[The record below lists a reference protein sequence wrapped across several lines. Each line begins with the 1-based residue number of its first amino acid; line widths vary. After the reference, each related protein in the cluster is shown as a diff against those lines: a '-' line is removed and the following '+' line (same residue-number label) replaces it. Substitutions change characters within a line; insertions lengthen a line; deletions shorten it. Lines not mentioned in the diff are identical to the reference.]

1 MNDINNKSMSNFTSI
16 GLFRTTIESVKHE
29 ATYLG
34 KDENG
39 VDQYDETVKLPTL
52 HFTGTVKL
60 HGTNSAVSLDHKNN
74 FVIQSRKRVIN
85 MESDNAGFAEYV
97 ERNKNAFL
105 GLFDE
110 YKNLLKTNERVVI
123 YGEWCGG
130 NIQKGVAINKLSKR
144 FVIFAVKIIPFK
156 IENDKSTD
164 AYYIKP
170 AKEAINHES
179 NIYNINDYKKFEID
193 IDFNNPTIANEQIA
207 KWVDEVEKECPFG
220 KSFAVD
226 GIGEGLV
233 FTYYDN
239 ESGRRKY
246 IFKAKGEK
254 HAKGG
259 RENRRKKVIK
269 PVDKEFEKK
278 IAKFINEYA
287 CKEFRLDQV
296 YTETFDLLNGG
307 KGDIR
312 KMGVFIKGVVQDV
325 VKEEFDIMTEMG
337 IENKDVTKGIS
348 KVSKDYLLARLNEEA
363 GL

>member
-1 MNDINNKSMSNFTSI
+1 MDIDNKTMSNFTSI

-29 ATYLG
+29 TTYLG

-39 VDQYDETVKLPTL
+39 IDLYDENIKLPTL

-60 HGTNSAVSLDHKNN
+60 HGTNSGISLDHKNN
-74 FVIQSRKRVIN
+74 FVIQSRKRIIN

-97 ERNKNAFL
+97 ERNKDAFL
-105 GLFDE
+105 GLFTE
-110 YKNLLKTNERVVI
+110 YKDLLKSNEKIVI

-130 NIQKGVAINKLSKR
+130 NIQKGVAINQLPR
-144 FVIFAVKIIPFK
+144 MYVVFAIKIVPFK

-164 AYYIKP
+164 AYYLAP
-170 AKEAINHES
+170 AKETKNHDS

-193 IDFNNPTIANEQIA
+193 IDFNNPTIANDKIE
-207 KWVDEVEKECPFG
+207 KWVEEVEKECPFG
-220 KSFAVD
+220 KAFAVD

-233 FTYYDN
+233 FTNYDEN
-239 ESGRRKY
+239 GIRKY

-259 RENRRKKVIK
+259 RENRRKKNIK

-278 IAKFINEYA
+278 IAKFINEFA
-287 CKEFRLDQV
+287 CKEFRLDQI

-307 KGDIR
+307 RGDIS
-312 KMGVFIKGVVQDV
+312 KMGEFIKGVVQDV
-325 VKEEFDIMTEMG
+325 IKEEFDIMTEMG
-337 IENKDVTKGIS
+337 IENKAVTKGIS
-348 KVSKDYLLARLNEEA
+348 KVSRDYLLARLDEEA